1 MKAFRERDAAD
12 DKTRVEFSKLHRMS
26 LLATPCL
33 LFVMVAGVL
42 VDQPWVFYWVFFNG
56 IYLALVIG
64 VISSLGVIHAVLI
77 LFDAPERR
85 IMRNVVPTLMVAGSL
100 LFFVVAL
107 PGVGPQ

>member
-1 MKAFRERDAAD
+1 MKAFGERDDAD
-12 DKTRVEFSKLHRMS
+12 EKTRVEFSKPHRMS

-33 LFVMVAGVL
+33 LVVMVAGVL
-42 VDQPWVFYWVFFNG
+42 IDQPWVFYWVFFNG

-85 IMRNVVPTLMVAGSL
+85 IMRNVVPTLMGAGSL